1 MYRISEL
8 LKLERKVYHT
18 NDLAILWGITN
29 KNTLYTTIK
38 RYVQGGVLIP
48 IYKGFY
54 SSVPLSA
61 LNPIELGKSIIHRYT
76 YLSTESVLAK
86 AGVIPQTIYLYTF
99 VSDLPKKVSV
109 GSMSFLFRRLKAE
122 YLNNPSGV
130 INRNGIF
137 IASTERAVADML
149 YFNPK
154 YHFDLPQSI
163 DFEKVRLLQKEI
175 GYLC

>member
-1 MYRISEL
+1 
-8 LKLERKVYHT
+8 
-18 NDLAILWGITN
+18 
-29 KNTLYTTIK
+29 
-38 RYVQGGVLIP
+38 
-48 IYKGFY
+48 
-54 SSVPLSA
+54 
-61 LNPIELGKSIIHRYT
+61 
-76 YLSTESVLAK
+76 
-86 AGVIPQTIYLYTF
+86 LYTF

-130 INRNGIF
+130 INRNGTF

-175 GYLC
+175 GYSC